1 MDLEFQK
8 VQEILLPGFSAFC
21 ALSGKLI
28 VFINTRETLTTVMD
42 SVALLCHTHHKLNMK
57 RRELIKPELNPLFT
71 RFCKEDNLK
80 DMAEVKKAGIQ
91 MLKSSSATGSTSN
104 QQVTFCK
111 VISQGTW
118 AV

>member
-1 MDLEFQK
+1 M
-8 VQEILLPGFSAFC
+8 PSFSAFC

-42 SVALLCHTHHKLNMK
+42 SIALLCHTHHKLNMK

-80 DMAEVKKAGIQ
+80 DMAEVKKAGRNTDAKIIQ
-91 MLKSSSATGSTSN
+91 CYRQHIKPTSN
-104 QQVTFCK
+104 
-111 VISQGTW
+111 IL
-118 AV
+118 